1 MALYNLIYVGKF
13 SDLDPVESFS
23 IVSEN
28 QFDLNG
34 RTFNPLSI
42 VTLNAADAGLT
53 WVFDNGEQ
61 GGFQTSPQ
69 QPITYNLGNGQVTT
83 FQDGTIGN
91 VAVTVTLGDGSTVIR
106 GASFV
111 QMENGDLFVG
121 DTLFEGSMSWLN
133 IRSIRVDQVLA
144 TAEDRFYFIQGVD
157 GKWHGAV

>member
-53 WVFDNGEQ
+53 WVRQWRTGRV
-61 GGFQTSPQ
+61 P
-69 QPITYNLGNGQVTT
+69 NLAAAA
-83 FQDGTIGN
+83 DH
-91 VAVTVTLGDGSTVIR
+91 L
-106 GASFV
+106 
-111 QMENGDLFVG
+111 
-121 DTLFEGSMSWLN
+121 
-133 IRSIRVDQVLA
+133 
-144 TAEDRFYFIQGVD
+144 
-157 GKWHGAV
+157 